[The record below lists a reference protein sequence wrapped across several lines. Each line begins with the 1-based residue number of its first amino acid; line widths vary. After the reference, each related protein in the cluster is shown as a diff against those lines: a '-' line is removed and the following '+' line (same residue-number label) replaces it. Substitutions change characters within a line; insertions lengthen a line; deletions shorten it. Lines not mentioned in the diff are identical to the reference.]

1 MRRNSTVFAKAV
13 RTVVFLAFVFAA
25 VSPLYAAD
33 FHVNHP
39 VFFGAPTFSH
49 GPEAGSDTIYNVR
62 SADRQINKQT
72 QQSVQNM
79 NAASDRLQLQADEN
93 AKKLAAEAGNGTL
106 KELEQKLRDHA
117 AANGNAVEI
126 NSGEDKWEAV
136 YTKVAADKSVRTD
149 TATVDFKTQRCTVV
163 TRVKPFGVTV
173 FAVSQYIKK

>member
-25 VSPLYAAD
+25 VSPLYASD

-39 VFFGAPTFSH
+39 IFSGAPTFSH
-49 GPEAGSDTIYNVR
+49 GPEVDSDTLYHVR
-62 SADRQINKQT
+62 SADRQVGRQMQKG
-72 QQSVQNM
+72 VQNL
-79 NAASDRLQLQADEN
+79 NAASDRLQQQADEN
-93 AKKLAAEAGNGTL
+93 VKKLAAEAGNGTL

-126 NSGEDKWEAV
+126 NSAEDKWEAV

-163 TRVKPFGVTV
+163 TRVKPFGITV